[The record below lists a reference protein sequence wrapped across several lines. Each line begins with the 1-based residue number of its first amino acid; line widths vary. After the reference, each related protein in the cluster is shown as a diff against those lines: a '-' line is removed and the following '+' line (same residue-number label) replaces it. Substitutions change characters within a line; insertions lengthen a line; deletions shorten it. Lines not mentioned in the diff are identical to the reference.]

1 MCFTAIMANG
11 GLMAKKKVVKKKKN
25 KGFKFEPWM
34 VITGIYTISALVLLV
49 LLFMAKLL
57 PTSYLIAVI
66 LVLLAI
72 GCLVF
77 ALTKYKKKKVLFT
90 IGTILAVLGLVVNCF
105 GSFYLHKTVDTLRAM
120 SGVDVEKHS
129 VTFYALADNEAENL
143 ADLQNGTF
151 GILTALDRENTDDAL
166 ANVEKEDGFSLAT
179 MEYDSLTA
187 LADALLNHEV
197 DGIAMN
203 EAYLGIYEETE
214 GYQDFSDQI
223 KVISTEIVEREVEQV
238 SAADKEVFTVL
249 ISGSDTRG
257 QYLDVSG
264 RSDVNILAV
273 VNRETHQILLVST
286 PRDYYVELA
295 IPGVTGAMDK
305 LTHAGIYGMDC
316 SMNTIGNLY
325 GITVD
330 YYFRINFTGFVDI
343 INALGG
349 IEVNSEYEFVSDD
362 GYYYNQGL
370 NILDGEHAL
379 SFARER
385 SAFAEGDRQRGKNQ
399 MEVIRGVMAKAMS
412 PSVLNNYTNILNS
425 VQGCVDMSIPYDL
438 LAGIVNDQLSDNVAW
453 SIESMSADGTG
464 TYSSTYSMGAQ
475 QLYVMI
481 PDQATVD
488 AAKTKISQVMTVSSG
503 QQ

>member
-1 MCFTAIMANG
+1 MAN
-11 GLMAKKKVVKKKKN
+11 KKVVKTKKKN

-34 VITGIYTISALVLLV
+34 VITGVYAISAVVLLV
-49 LLFMAKLL
+49 LLLMAKLL
-57 PTSYLIAVI
+57 PTSYLIAVVLI
-66 LVLLAI
+66 LAAI
-72 GCLVF
+72 GLLVF

-105 GSFYLHKTVDTLRAM
+105 GSFYLHQTVDTLRAM
-120 SGVDVEKHS
+120 SGVDVERHS
-129 VTFYALADNEAENL
+129 VTFYTLADNEAESL

-151 GILTALDRENTDDAL
+151 GILATLDRENTDDAL
-166 ANVEKEDGFSLAT
+166 ANVEKEDGFALAT
-179 MEYDSLTA
+179 AEYDSLTA
-187 LADALLNHEV
+187 IADALLNHEV

-203 EAYLGIYEETE
+203 EAYLGIYEETD
-214 GYQDFSDQI
+214 GYQDFPNQI

-238 SAADKEVFTVL
+238 NAADKDVFTVL

-286 PRDYYVELA
+286 PRDYYLELA

-325 GITVD
+325 GVTVD

-349 IEVNSEYEFVSDD
+349 IEVNSDYEFYTES
-362 GYYYNQGL
+362 GYYYSQGL
-370 NILDGEHAL
+370 NQLNGEQAL
-379 SFARER
+379 AFARER
-385 SAFAEGDRQRGKNQ
+385 HAFAEGDRQRGKNQ

-412 PSVLNNYTNILNS
+412 PSILNNYSNILQS
-425 VQGCVDMSIPYDL
+425 VQGCIDMSIPYDL
-438 LAGIVNDQLSDNVAW
+438 LAGIVNDQLSNNVSW

-488 AAKTKISQVMTVSSG
+488 AAKTRISQVMTVASE

>member
-1 MCFTAIMANG
+1 MA
-11 GLMAKKKVVKKKKN
+11 KKVVKTKKKE
-25 KGFKFEPWM
+25 FKFEPWM
-34 VITGIYTISALVLLV
+34 AITGIYAISAFVLLV
-49 LLFMAKLL
+49 MLFMAKLL
-57 PTSYLIAVI
+57 PAVYLIVGA
-66 LVLLAI
+66 LVLMAI
-72 GCLVF
+72 GLLVF
-77 ALTKYKKKKVLFT
+77 SLTRYKKKKVLFT
-90 IGTILAVLGLVVNCF
+90 IGTILAVLGLAINSF
-105 GSFYLHKTVDTLRAM
+105 GSFYLYRTVDTLRAM
-120 SGVDVEKHS
+120 SGVDVERHS
-129 VTFYALADNEAENL
+129 VTFYALADSEAENL
-143 ADLQNGTF
+143 SDLQNGTF

-166 ANVEKEDGFSLAT
+166 ANVEKEDGFALAT

-214 GYQDFSDQI
+214 GYQEFPNQI

-295 IPGVTGAMDK
+295 IQGVTGAMDK

-349 IEVNSEYEFVSDD
+349 VDVNSDYEFYTET
-362 GYYYNQGL
+362 GYYYSQGL
-370 NILDGEHAL
+370 NHLNGDQAL
-379 SFARER
+379 AFARER
-385 SAFAEGDRQRGKNQ
+385 HAFAEGDRQRGKNQ

-412 PSVLNNYTNILNS
+412 PSMICWPVL
-425 VQGCVDMSIPYDL
+425 
-438 LAGIVNDQLSDNVAW
+438 
-453 SIESMSADGTG
+453 
-464 TYSSTYSMGAQ
+464 
-475 QLYVMI
+475 
-481 PDQATVD
+481 
-488 AAKTKISQVMTVSSG
+488 
-503 QQ
+503 

>member
-1 MCFTAIMANG
+1 MA
-11 GLMAKKKVVKKKKN
+11 KKVVKTKKK
-25 KGFKFEPWM
+25 KGFKFQPWM
-34 VITGIYTISALVLLV
+34 AITGIYAISAIVLLV
-49 LLFMAKLL
+49 LLLMAKLL
-57 PTSYLIAVI
+57 PTSYLIAVV
-66 LVLLAI
+66 LVLLAL
-72 GCLVF
+72 GLLVF

-90 IGTILAVLGLVVNCF
+90 IGTILAVLGLVINCF
-105 GSFYLHKTVDTLRAM
+105 GSFYLHQTVDTLRAM

-143 ADLQNGTF
+143 SDLQNGTF

-166 ANVEKEDGFSLAT
+166 ANVEKEDGFALAT

-214 GYQDFSDQI
+214 GYQEFPNQI
-223 KVISTEIVEREVEQV
+223 KVISTEIVEREVEQG

-349 IEVNSEYEFVSDD
+349 IEVNSEMAFTSIN
-362 GYYYNQGL
+362 GYYFNQGVNYL
-370 NILDGEHAL
+370 NGDQAL
-379 SFARER
+379 AYARER
-385 SAFAEGDRQRGKNQ
+385 YAFAEGDRMRGKHQ
-399 MEVIRGVMAKAMS
+399 MEVIQAVLNKAMS
-412 PSVLNNYTNILNS
+412 PSILNNYTNILNS
-425 VQGCVDMSIPYDL
+425 VQGCIDMSIPYDL
-438 LAGIVNDQLSDNVAW
+438 LAGIVNDQLSNNVAW

-481 PDQATVD
+481 PDQTTVD
-488 AAKTKISQVMTVSSG
+488 AAKTRISQVMTVTSE

>member
-1 MCFTAIMANG
+1 
-11 GLMAKKKVVKKKKN
+11 MAKKKVVKKKKN

-34 VITGIYTISALVLLV
+34 VITSVYAISALVLLV

-57 PTSYLIAVI
+57 PTAYLVAGTLVLIA
-66 LVLLAI
+66 I
-72 GCLVF
+72 GLLVF
-77 ALTKYKKKKVLFT
+77 SLTRYKKKKVLFT
-90 IGTILAVLGLVVNCF
+90 IGTILAVLGLVINCF
-105 GSFYLHKTVDTLRAM
+105 GSFYLYRTVDTLRAM
-120 SGVDVEKHS
+120 SGVDVERHS
-129 VTFYALADNEAENL
+129 VTFYTLADNEAENL
-143 ADLQNGTF
+143 SDLQNGTF

-166 ANVEKEDGFSLAT
+166 ANVEKEDGFTLAT
-179 MEYDSLTA
+179 AEYDSLTA

-214 GYQDFSDQI
+214 GYQEFPNQI

-238 SAADKEVFTVL
+238 NAEDKEVFTVL

-325 GITVD
+325 GVTVD

-343 INALGG
+343 INSLGG
-349 IEVNSEYEFVSDD
+349 IEVNSEYEFTSSH
-362 GYYYNQGL
+362 GYYYNQGINVL
-370 NILDGEHAL
+370 NGEEAL
-379 SFARER
+379 EFARER
-385 SAFAEGDRQRGKNQ
+385 YAFSEGDRQRGKNQ
-399 MEVIRGVMAKAMS
+399 MEVIKGIMNKAMS
-412 PSVLNNYTNILNS
+412 PSILNS
-425 VQGCVDMSIPYDL
+425 YSSILQSVEGCIAMSIPYDL
-438 LAGIVNDQLSDNVAW
+438 LAGIVNDQLANNVAW

-488 AAKTKISQVMTVSSG
+488 SAKTRISQVMSVSSE
-503 QQ
+503 Q

>member
-1 MCFTAIMANG
+1 
-11 GLMAKKKVVKKKKN
+11 MAKKKVVKTKKN

-34 VITGIYTISALVLLV
+34 AISGVYAISAVVLLV
-49 LLFMAKLL
+49 LLLMAKLL
-57 PTSYLIAVI
+57 PVPYLIAGI
-66 LVLLAI
+66 FGLIAI
-72 GCLVF
+72 GLLVF
-77 ALTKYKKKKVLFT
+77 ALTRYKKKKVLFT

-105 GSFYLHKTVDTLRAM
+105 GSFYLHRTVDTLRAM
-120 SGVDVEKHS
+120 SGVDVERHS
-129 VTFYALADNEAENL
+129 VTFYTLADNEAENL

-166 ANVEKEDGFSLAT
+166 ANVEKEDGFALAT
-179 MEYDSLTA
+179 AEYDSLTA
-187 LADALLNHEV
+187 IADALLNHEV

-214 GYQDFSDQI
+214 GYQEFPNQI

-238 SAADKEVFTVL
+238 STADKEVFTVL

-305 LTHAGIYGMDC
+305 LTHAGIYGVDC
-316 SMNTIGNLY
+316 SKNTIGNLY

-349 IEVNSEYEFVSDD
+349 IEVNSEIAFTSRIG
-362 GYYYNQGL
+362 GYYFNQGINYL
-370 NILDGEHAL
+370 NGDQAL
-379 SFARER
+379 AYARER
-385 SAFAEGDRQRGKNQ
+385 YAFAEGDRMRGKHQ
-399 MEVIRGVMAKAMS
+399 MDVIQAVMNKAMS
-412 PSVLNNYTNILNS
+412 PSILNS
-425 VQGCVDMSIPYDL
+425 YSSILQSVEGCVDMSIPYDL
-438 LAGIVNDQLSDNVAW
+438 LAGIVNDQLSNNVAW

-488 AAKTKISQVMTVSSG
+488 AAKTRISQVMAVSSEE
-503 QQ
+503 Q

>member
-1 MCFTAIMANG
+1 MA
-11 GLMAKKKVVKKKKN
+11 KKVVKTKKK
-25 KGFKFEPWM
+25 KGFKFQTWM
-34 VITGIYTISALVLLV
+34 AITGIYAISAIVLLV
-49 LLFMAKLL
+49 LLLMAKLL
-57 PTSYLIAVI
+57 PTSYLIAVV
-66 LVLLAI
+66 LVLLAL
-72 GCLVF
+72 GLLVF

-90 IGTILAVLGLVVNCF
+90 IGTILAVLGLVINCF
-105 GSFYLHKTVDTLRAM
+105 GSFYLHQTVDTLRAM

-143 ADLQNGTF
+143 SDLQNGTF

-166 ANVEKEDGFSLAT
+166 ANVEKEDGFALAT

-214 GYQDFSDQI
+214 GYQEFPNQI

-349 IEVNSEYEFVSDD
+349 IEVNSEMTFTSIN
-362 GYYYNQGL
+362 GYYFNQGVNYL
-370 NILDGEHAL
+370 NGDQAL
-379 SFARER
+379 AYARER
-385 SAFAEGDRQRGKNQ
+385 YAFAEGDRMRGKHQ
-399 MEVIRGVMAKAMS
+399 MEVIQAVLNKAMS
-412 PSVLNNYTNILNS
+412 PSILNNYTNILNS
-425 VQGCVDMSIPYDL
+425 VQGCIDMSIPYDL
-438 LAGIVNDQLSDNVAW
+438 LAGIVNDQLSNNVAW

-481 PDQATVD
+481 PDQTTVD
-488 AAKTKISQVMTVSSG
+488 AAKTRISQVMTVTSE

>member
-1 MCFTAIMANG
+1 MA
-11 GLMAKKKVVKKKKN
+11 KKVVKTKKKN

-34 VITGIYTISALVLLV
+34 AITGIYAISALVLLV

-57 PTSYLIAVI
+57 PTAYMVAVTLALIA
-66 LVLLAI
+66 I
-72 GCLVF
+72 GLLVF
-77 ALTKYKKKKVLFT
+77 ILTKYKKKKVLFT
-90 IGTILAVLGLVVNCF
+90 IGTILAVLGLVINSF
-105 GSFYLHKTVDTLRAM
+105 GSFYLYRTVDTLRAM
-120 SGVDVEKHS
+120 SGVDVERHS
-129 VTFYALADNEAENL
+129 VTFYTLADNTAENL
-143 ADLQNGTF
+143 SDLQNGTF
-151 GILTALDRENTDDAL
+151 GILTALDRENTDEAL
-166 ANVEKEDGFSLAT
+166 ANVEKNDGYALAT

-214 GYQDFSDQI
+214 GYQEFPNQI

-349 IEVNSEYEFVSDD
+349 IEVDSEMAFTSID
-362 GYYYNQGL
+362 GTYFNQGVNYL
-370 NILDGEHAL
+370 NGDQAL
-379 SFARER
+379 AYARER
-385 SAFAEGDRQRGKNQ
+385 YAFAEGDRMRGKHQ
-399 MEVIRGVMAKAMS
+399 MDVIKAVMAKAMS
-412 PSVLNNYTNILNS
+412 PSILNNYSNILQS
-425 VQGCVDMSIPYDL
+425 VQGCIDMSIPYDL
-438 LAGIVNDQLSDNVAW
+438 LAGIVNDQLGNNVAW
-453 SIESMSADGTG
+453 NIESMSADGTG

-481 PDQATVD
+481 PDQMTVD
-488 AAKTKISQVMTVSSG
+488 AAKTRISQIMTVSSE
-503 QQ
+503 Q

>member
-1 MCFTAIMANG
+1 
-11 GLMAKKKVVKKKKN
+11 MAKRVVKTKKK

-34 VITGIYTISALVLLV
+34 AITGVYTISALVLLV
-49 LLFMAKLL
+49 LLFTAKLL
-57 PTSYLIAVI
+57 PTSYLVAVVLI
-66 LVLLAI
+66 LAAI
-72 GCLVF
+72 GLLVF
-77 ALTKYKKKKVLFT
+77 ALTKYKKKRVLFV
-90 IGTILAVLGLVVNCF
+90 IGTILAVIGLVINSF
-105 GSFYLHKTVDTLRAM
+105 GSFYLYRTVDTLRAM
-120 SGVDVEKHS
+120 SGVDVERHS
-129 VTFYALADNEAENL
+129 VTFYALADSEAENL
-143 ADLQNGTF
+143 SDLQNGTF

-166 ANVEKEDGFSLAT
+166 ANVEKEDGFALAT

-214 GYQDFSDQI
+214 GYQEFPNQI

-349 IEVNSEYEFVSDD
+349 IEVNSEMEFTSIN
-362 GYYYNQGL
+362 GYYFNQGINYL
-370 NILDGEHAL
+370 NGDQAL
-379 SFARER
+379 AYARER
-385 SAFAEGDRQRGKNQ
+385 YAFAEGDRMRGKHQ
-399 MEVIRGVMAKAMS
+399 MDVIQAVLNKAMS
-412 PSVLNNYTNILNS
+412 PSILNNYTNILNS
-425 VQGCVDMSIPYDL
+425 VQGCIDMSIPYDL
-438 LAGIVNDQLSDNVAW
+438 LAGIVNDQLSNNVAW
-453 SIESMSADGTG
+453 SIESMSANGTG

-481 PDQATVD
+481 PDQTTVD
-488 AAKTKISQVMTVSSG
+488 AAKTRISQVMAVTSD

>member
-1 MCFTAIMANG
+1 MA
-11 GLMAKKKVVKKKKN
+11 KKVVKTKK
-25 KGFKFEPWM
+25 KGFKFDPWM
-34 VITGIYTISALVLLV
+34 AITGVYTISALVLLV
-49 LLFMAKLL
+49 LLFTAKLL
-57 PTSYLIAVI
+57 PTSYLVAVVLI
-66 LVLLAI
+66 LAAI
-72 GCLVF
+72 GLLVF
-77 ALTKYKKKKVLFT
+77 SLTKYKKKKVLFT
-90 IGTILAVLGLVVNCF
+90 IGAILAVIGLVINSF
-105 GSFYLHKTVDTLRAM
+105 GSFYLYRTVDTLRAM
-120 SGVDVEKHS
+120 SGVDVERHS
-129 VTFYALADNEAENL
+129 VTFYALADSEAENL
-143 ADLQNGTF
+143 SDLQNGTF

-166 ANVEKEDGFSLAT
+166 ANVEKEDGFALAT

-214 GYQDFSDQI
+214 GYQEFPNQI

-325 GITVD
+325 GVTVD

-349 IEVNSEYEFVSDD
+349 IEVNSEMAFTSIN
-362 GYYYNQGL
+362 GYYFNQGINYL
-370 NILDGEHAL
+370 NGDQAL
-379 SFARER
+379 AYARER
-385 SAFAEGDRQRGKNQ
+385 YAFVEGDRMRGKHQ
-399 MEVIRGVMAKAMS
+399 MDVIQAVLNKAMS
-412 PSVLNNYTNILNS
+412 PSILNNYTNILNS
-425 VQGCVDMSIPYDL
+425 VQGCIDMSIPYDL
-438 LAGIVNDQLSDNVAW
+438 LAGIVNDQLSNNTAW
-453 SIESMSADGTG
+453 SIESMSANGTG

-481 PDQATVD
+481 PDQTTVD
-488 AAKTKISQVMTVSSG
+488 AAKTRINQVMTVSSE
-503 QQ
+503 